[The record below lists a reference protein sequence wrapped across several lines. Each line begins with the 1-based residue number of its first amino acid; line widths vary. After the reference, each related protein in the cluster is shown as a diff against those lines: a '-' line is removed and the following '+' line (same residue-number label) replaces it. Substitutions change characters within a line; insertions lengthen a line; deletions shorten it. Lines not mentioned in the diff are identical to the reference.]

1 MRDHPRASLVAVHG
15 GEPLVRFTC
24 PTCDGVYWEEDPND
38 LKVRQQA
45 AQGQGRDLYLTRA
58 GSPVR

>member
-1 MRDHPRASLVAVHG
+1 MRGFARSTLEVTPGGALVKV
-15 GEPLVRFTC
+15 LRC
-24 PTCDGVYWEEDPND
+24 PTCSGVYREDPD
-38 LKVRQQA
+38 ELKVRQQA